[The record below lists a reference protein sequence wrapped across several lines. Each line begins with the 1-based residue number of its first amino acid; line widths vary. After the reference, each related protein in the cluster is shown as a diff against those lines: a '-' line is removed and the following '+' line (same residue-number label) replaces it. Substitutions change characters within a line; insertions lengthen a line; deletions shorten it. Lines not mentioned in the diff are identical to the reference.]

1 MFIYKYQNSLIGV
14 DNFSYLDGITNDTHD
29 WIIQVSNNFGLN
41 LYNSIA
47 ATINAYISKKT
58 LDEIINYY
66 IEKNKN
72 NRTYI
77 RDNEEKITEIFKYVY
92 YRLKNKR
99 HN

>member
-1 MFIYKYQNSLIGV
+1 MVIYKYQNSLIGV

-29 WIIQVSNNFGLN
+29 WIMQISNNFGLN
-41 LYNSIA
+41 LYNSVA
-47 ATINAYISKKT
+47 ATINANISKKT
-58 LDEIINYY
+58 LDGIINYY